1 MSGSRLNSQLF
12 LKISSQTESPLYS
25 QDPLKVEQDVTVS
38 RNSLHIPTLNWPPST
53 IRLSAEVSSYASSGF
68 PSTENDSSDNKN

>member
-25 QDPLKVEQDVTVS
+25 QAPLKVEQDITVS

-53 IRLSAEVSSYASSGF
+53 IRLSAEVGSDASSGF
-68 PSTENDSSDNKN
+68 PSTENDTSDNKS